1 MINNK
6 MLLQAII
13 IGDMTKTWCEMPR
26 LSVRCLIAPRHTSMH
41 GSEDGVGAIRR
52 PTRARL
58 VLILTSIEEILTKAL
73 RLHHWNRPRR

>member
-26 LSVRCLIAPRHTSMH
+26 LSVRCLIVPRHTSMH
-41 GSEDGVGAIRR
+41 GSEDGVGAIR
-52 PTRARL
+52 
-58 VLILTSIEEILTKAL
+58 
-73 RLHHWNRPRR
+73 